1 MLNDLSSLDNYDQ
14 KILRILSSEGRISM
28 TALAQKIG
36 LSKTPTQ
43 ARVKRLEDSKIIRG
57 YGAAIDPIRLGLDHV
72 AFVEVKLNDTREKSL
87 DAFNAAVREIVEV
100 EQVHMIAGHFDYL
113 LKVRTSSMTDYRKV
127 LGEAISNLPHVANT
141 STFVSMQ
148 SVLDT
153 NFSPL

>member
-1 MLNDLSSLDNYDQ
+1 
-14 KILRILSSEGRISM
+14 M